1 MNASFVLVL
10 TTLPVDGDA
19 EAFARTLIDER
30 LAACVNILPPM
41 QSIYRWEGTIEQAEE
56 RQLLMKTAADRVEEL
71 KKRFVDPA
79 PVRGPRASR
88 DPRGRWRRGLPR
100 VDQALDAALGGAEAP
115 PYTSA

>member
-71 KKRFVDPA
+71 KQRFVTLHPYEVPELLVI
-79 PVRGPRASR
+79 PVADGDEDYLGWIKHST
-88 DPRGRWRRGLPR
+88 RR
-100 VDQALDAALGGAEAP
+100 
-115 PYTSA
+115 